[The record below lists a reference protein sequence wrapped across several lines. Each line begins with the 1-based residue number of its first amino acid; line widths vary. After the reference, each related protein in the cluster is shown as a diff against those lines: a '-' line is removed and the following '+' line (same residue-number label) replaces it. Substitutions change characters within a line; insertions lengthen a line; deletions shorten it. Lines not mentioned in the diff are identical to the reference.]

1 MLVYQKGNT
10 INVVKGSLPE
20 ENPTTQFGFEG
31 SAADWEIT
39 FIKIGGVNVPFK
51 AEGGQVE
58 MTNKIV
64 LDGVEMDVPNPDLTT
79 ELVDGGY
86 EIGGTMAVAPAD
98 VCKAWGYPEGSH
110 LFTTRVIFEGDID
123 PETFS
128 GTCDG
133 KTPNKPID
141 YSKFDGPNYIDYIF
155 DGSTK
160 VITIKYKANAEA
172 DEKTIIINNNAV
184 LAGAEEDA
192 DAGEAGDQ
200 E

>member
-20 ENPTTQFGFEG
+20 ENPATQFGFEG

-79 ELVDGGY
+79 TLVDGGY
-86 EIGGTMAVAPAD
+86 DIGGTMAVAPAD

-110 LFTTRVIFEGDID
+110 LFTTRVVFEGDID

-133 KTPNKPID
+133 KVPSKPIS
-141 YSKFDGPNYIDYIF
+141 YAKFDGPNYIDYIF

-160 VITIKYKANAEA
+160 VITIKYKANADAE
-172 DEKTIIINNNAV
+172 EKTIVIKNNAV
-184 LAGAEEDA
+184 LAGAEETT
-192 DAGEAGDQ
+192 AGEDQ

>member
-20 ENPTTQFGFEG
+20 ENPATQFGFEG

-79 ELVDGGY
+79 TLVDGGY
-86 EIGGTMAVAPAD
+86 DIGGTMAVAPAD

-110 LFTTRVIFEGDID
+110 LFTVRVVFEGDID

-133 KTPNKPID
+133 KVPGKPIS
-141 YSKFDGPNYIDYIF
+141 YAKFDGPNYIDYIF

-160 VITIKYKANAEA
+160 VITIKYKANADAE
-172 DEKTIIINNNAV
+172 EKTIVIKNNAV
-184 LAGAEEDA
+184 LTGAEEA
-192 DAGEAGDQ
+192 TAGEDQ